1 MQLTNKCI
9 HYVNIGIIIRLFLTF
24 VSFTI
29 LYNYKSLIG
38 KNIYL
43 ILPILLL
50 LLDKCDNML
59 LCTKTF
65 YYQINDKIVDMLSY
79 LLLYFIIPFNPL
91 FQILIIYRLVGV
103 ILFAFTRLSIPLI
116 IFFDFVKEY
125 LFYFYLFGNNNMYL
139 PIFMVCKI
147 IVEYILHTKI
157 NKVNYSNRDKSL

>member
-1 MQLTNKCI
+1 MYSLCI
-9 HYVNIGIIIRLFLTF
+9 HYVNIGMIIRLFLTF

-29 LYNYKSLIG
+29 LYNYKSLLG

-50 LLDKCDNML
+50 LLDKCDNIL

-65 YYQINDKIVDMLSY
+65 YYQINDKIVDLFSY
-79 LLLYFIIPFNPL
+79 LLLFFIIPLHTTNSNII
-91 FQILIIYRLVGV
+91 QILIIYRLVGI
-103 ILFAFTRLSIPLI
+103 ILFALTRVSIPLI

-125 LFYFYLFGNNNMYL
+125 LLYFYLFGNNNIYL

-147 IVEYILHTKI
+147 IVEYILHSKI
-157 NKVNYSNRDKSL
+157 NKVNYN